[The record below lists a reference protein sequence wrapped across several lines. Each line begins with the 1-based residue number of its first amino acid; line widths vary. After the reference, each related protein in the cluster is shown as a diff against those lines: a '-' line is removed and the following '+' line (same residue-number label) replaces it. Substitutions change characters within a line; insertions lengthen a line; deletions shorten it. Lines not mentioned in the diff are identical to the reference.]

1 MLRLQLP
8 NLDYHPDA
16 VVESTK
22 IPTPKTADDIND
34 LFKTLDSE
42 PEKKEIKEPKTKE
55 KEVEDKEDND
65 RDERSEELEL
75 KEPEEDIEKLDLNK
89 EDEELNINA
98 PPRKKEI
105 LKEYPELFKKFPF
118 LEKMMYRDREYTE
131 LFGSFD
137 DAKEIAEQLGNAKEI
152 AEKSEIFNQF
162 ESQLLAG
169 NTEEI
174 LKNVKAEDERAF
186 NIIVDDYLPTL
197 AKVDKDAYYH
207 VVGNLNKRLIMEMFQ
222 EANDTNN
229 DDLKQ
234 AALLVN
240 QFIFGTAKFT
250 APTLRVDKTKET
262 ATEQSEVEQERLSLV
277 RERFEGARDDLQ
289 SQVDNTLRAT
299 ISDYIDPKG
308 NMSPYVKKNAVSDA
322 MKILTSSIASDSSV
336 VKNLD
341 RLWRSAFESK
351 FNREELAKIKSFYL
365 SKAKGNLKNAILKA
379 RAEAL
384 KDSGPKGPKEETD
397 VEEEEQTSRRSARTI
412 TPGRPSSP
420 KSGKNQIQKGE
431 SVTDFFMRD

>member
-1 MLRLQLP
+1 MLRNQFP
-8 NLDYHPDA
+8 NLFFPSDVLAP
-16 VVESTK
+16 EGK
-22 IPTPKTADDIND
+22 PITPKTADDIND
-34 LFKTLDSE
+34 LFKEVDKEVPQAKT
-42 PEKKEIKEPKTKE
+42 EKKEIKEPKS
-55 KEVEDKEDND
+55 DKEEIEEVDD
-65 RDERSEELEL
+65 DDIKLADPDEEV
-75 KEPEEDIEKLDLNK
+75 EKLDLAK
-89 EDEELNINA
+89 PDDELNVEA

-137 DAKEIAEQLGNAKEI
+137 DAKELAD
-152 AEKSEIFNQF
+152 KSESFNNF
-162 ESQLLAG
+162 ENQLLAG

-174 LKNVKAEDERAF
+174 LREVKTTDEKAF

-197 AKVDKDAYYH
+197 AKVDKEAYFH
-207 VVGNLNKRLIMEMFQ
+207 VVGNLNRRLIIEMVQ

-240 QFIFGTAKFT
+240 QFIFGSSKFT
-250 APTLRVDKTKET
+250 APTNRVDKKPD
-262 ATEQSEVEQERLSLV
+262 AAKDEVEQERLSLV
-277 RERFEGARDDLQ
+277 KERFETARNDLQ
-289 SQVDNTLRAT
+289 TRVDNTLRAT

-308 NMSPYVKKNAVSDA
+308 VMSGYVKKNAVNDA
-322 MKILTSSIASDSSV
+322 MKILNESIGSDSSV

-341 RLWRSAFESK
+341 RLWRASLEDKFSK
-351 FNREELAKIKSFYL
+351 DSQSRIQSYYL

-384 KDSGPKGPKEETD
+384 KDLAPRIKSETD
-397 VEEEEQTSRRSARTI
+397 DREEEDNSRRPARTI

-420 KSGKNQIQKGE
+420 KSKSGPAKGE